1 MHVYS
6 FHIGNPGQTKSGN
19 NTTVHVAEPV
29 NFVGIT
35 YRGTEVETTQVHKV
49 HPSMVT
55 AHKSWEFL
63 IHCTDYK

>member
-6 FHIGNPGQTKSGN
+6 FHKGSAGQTKSMN
-19 NTTVHVAEPV
+19 NITIHVSEPV

-35 YRGTEVETTQVHKV
+35 YRGTGVETTQRHKD

-55 AHKSWEFL
+55 AHKSWEIR